1 MIVECLTVGP
11 LMENCY
17 ILGDEKTGKAA
28 VIDPGDEPER
38 IVEKLNRKRLN
49 CEYILLTHA
58 HVDHVSGI
66 KGVVEATGAKVL
78 IHKGDAFM
86 LKSAPVQ
93 ALAFGMKP
101 FMPPKIEKY
110 IEDGDIIEIGNLKVK
125 VLHTP
130 GHSSGGVC
138 FLVENC
144 IFVGDTIFQGSIGRT
159 DLPGGDYNELIA
171 SVEAKIFTLPDDTV
185 IYPGHGPETT
195 VGYEKKYN
203 PFF

>member
-1 MIVECLTVGP
+1 MIVDCLIVGP

-17 ILGDEKTGKAA
+17 ILGDEQSKKSA
-28 VIDPGDEPER
+28 VIDPGDESER
-38 IVEKLNRKRLN
+38 ILEVLEKRKLI
-49 CEYILLTHA
+49 CEHILLTHA

-66 KGVVEATGAKVL
+66 KGVVEATGAKVY
-78 IHKGDAFM
+78 IHKDDALM
-86 LKSAPVQ
+86 LKAAPVQ
-93 ALAFGMKP
+93 AIAFGMKP

-110 IEDGDIIEIGNLKVK
+110 LEDGESIEIGNLKVK
-125 VLHTP
+125 VMHTP
-130 GHSSGGVC
+130 GHSSGGIC

-159 DLPGGDYNELIA
+159 DLPGGNYDELIN
-171 SVEAKIFTLPDDTV
+171 SVESKIFTLPDETI

>member
-17 ILGDEKTGKAA
+17 ILGDEKTRSAA
-28 VIDPGDEPER
+28 VIDPGDEAQR
-38 IVEKLNRKRLN
+38 IVEKLAKKKLK
-49 CEYILLTHA
+49 CTHILLTHA
-58 HVDHVSGI
+58 HVDHISGI
-66 KGVVEATGAKVL
+66 NGVVEATGAKVYM
-78 IHKGDAFM
+78 HRGDSLM

-101 FMPPKIEKY
+101 FLPPKVEKY
-110 IEDGDIIEIGNLKVK
+110 LEDGEIIEIGELKVK

-130 GHSSGGVC
+130 GHSSGGIC
-138 FLVENC
+138 FLVGNC

-159 DLPGGDYNELIA
+159 DLPGGNYNELIN
-171 SVEAKIFTLPDDTV
+171 SIETKIFTLPDETT

>member
-17 ILGDEKTGKAA
+17 ILGDEKSKKSA

-38 IVEKLNRKRLN
+38 IVEKLKKKRLN

-66 KGVVEATGAKVL
+66 KGVVEATGARVY
-78 IHKGDAFM
+78 IHKNDAFM
-86 LKSAPVQ
+86 LKAAPVQ

-110 IEDGDIIEIGNLKVK
+110 LEDGEVIEFGDLKVK
-125 VLHTP
+125 IIHTP
-130 GHSSGGVC
+130 GHSSGGIC

-159 DLPGGDYNELIA
+159 DLPGGNYNELIN
-171 SVEAKIFTLPDDTV
+171 SVETKIWTLPDDTI

>member
-1 MIVECLTVGP
+1 
-11 LMENCY
+11 MENCY